1 MRYLYLHGFASGP
14 TSSKGVYLT
23 EQMQALGLTL
33 ECLDF
38 NIGGFESLTI
48 SRQVEQT
55 LAAMG
60 DQPATVI
67 GSSLGGLTAAW
78 AAERSR
84 QVERL
89 ILLAPAFQFTHI
101 MAQSLGTDALAAWE
115 QTGSRPFFHYVEGRE
130 LNLDYSFWRDA
141 LSLDEQQLQRPL
153 PTLIIHGRGDDVVP
167 LDVSSTYAASRPWVE
182 LRSVTSDH
190 SLSDQK
196 QVIWEL
202 LQAFCDLVPA
212 QP

>member
-38 NIGGFESLTI
+38 NVGGFESLTI

-55 LAAMG
+55 LAAVG

-78 AAERSR
+78 AAQRSR

-89 ILLAPAFQFTHI
+89 ILLAPAFQFVQT
-101 MAQSLGTDALAAWE
+101 MGQSLGAAALATWAQVE
-115 QTGSRPFFHYVEGRE
+115 SRPFFHYVQGCE
-130 LNLDYSFWRDA
+130 LNLNYDFWRDA
-141 LSLDEQQLQRPL
+141 LSLDERQLQRPV
-153 PTLIIHGRGDDVVP
+153 PTLIIHGRGDAVVP
-167 LDVSSTYAASRPWVE
+167 LEVSSTYAASRPWVE
-182 LRSVTSDH
+182 LRSVESDH
-190 SLSDQK
+190 SLGDQK
-196 QVIWEL
+196 GVIWEL
-202 LQAFCDLVPA
+202 MQAFCHLVPV
-212 QP
+212 QS